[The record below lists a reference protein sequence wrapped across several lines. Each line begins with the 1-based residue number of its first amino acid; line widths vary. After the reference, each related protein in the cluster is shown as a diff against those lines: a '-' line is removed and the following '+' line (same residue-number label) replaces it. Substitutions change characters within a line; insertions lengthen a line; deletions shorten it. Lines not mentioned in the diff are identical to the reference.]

1 MNTLPPLFKK
11 VMTDCGA
18 VYSDELT
25 STPSHFG
32 SPELEEST
40 AQQNVVLF
48 ELSNNKLLE
57 LTGNDRTQFL
67 HNFCTN
73 DINGLQ
79 PGNWCEAFV
88 PDIKSHAL
96 GHGVIFAEENS
107 LWMEMA
113 PHSTEALLPH
123 FNKFS
128 FLDDVTIE
136 DQSQKWGLLFLS
148 GPNAAQFL
156 NTHLS
161 NTDKLPE
168 LNEFQTIEVMNIE
181 CKVARVDRLGQPGYL
196 LKMLSSQLA
205 DVWKKFVD
213 TGIQPAGNE
222 TYNVLRIAAGYPLY
236 GLDIS
241 EKELVQEVNR
251 SAVAISFTKGCY
263 LGQEPIARI
272 DSLGHVNR
280 LLCSFQIA
288 SKTGKLDS
296 PDIYS
301 ETDNTENRTEIGV
314 ITSVAYSH
322 LNKCQIALGYVKTK
336 SLLSKVPMFVLIG
349 SQKIPVTKLSS

>member
-1 MNTLPPLFKK
+1 MNTLLTPFKK

-18 VYSDELT
+18 VYSDEST
-25 STPSHFG
+25 ETPSHFG

-40 AQQNVVLF
+40 AQQNTVLF
-48 ELSNNKLLE
+48 EFSNHKLLE
-57 LTGNDRTQFL
+57 FTGNDRTQFL

-73 DINGLQ
+73 DISGLSS
-79 PGNWCEAFV
+79 GNWCEAFI

-96 GHGVIFAEENS
+96 GHGLIFAEENS

-161 NTDKLPE
+161 NKDKLPE
-168 LNEFQTIEVMNIE
+168 LNEFQTIKITNVE
-181 CKVARVDRLGQPGYL
+181 CKLARIDRLGQPGYL
-196 LKMLSSQLA
+196 LKMLLSQLV
-205 DVWKKFVD
+205 DVWQQFVNA
-213 TGIQPAGNE
+213 GIQPAGSE
-222 TYNVLRIAAGYPLY
+222 AYNALRIAAGYPLY

-251 SAVAISFTKGCY
+251 SAAAISFTKGCY

-280 LLCSFQIA
+280 LLCSFQLA

-296 PDIYS
+296 PVIYS
-301 ETDNTENRTEIGV
+301 ETDDTEESTEIGA
-314 ITSVAYSH
+314 ITSVAYSY
-322 LNKCQIALGYVKTK
+322 LNKCQIAIGYVKTK
-336 SLLSKVPMFVLIG
+336 SLSSKNPMFVLIG
-349 SQKIPVTKLSS
+349 SQKTPVTK